1 MLEIDGNTCK
11 INGSLS
17 VKSDSYFNDNSFI
30 SVEDSKGIAIADIG
44 CRPLSTD
51 AIPTYLRQ
59 ADNVSV
65 FNAKGSAMWGKVNIP
80 NN

>member
-1 MLEIDGNTCK
+1 MLEVDGNTCK

-17 VKSDSYFNDNSFI
+17 VKSNSYFDKSFI
-30 SVEDSKGIAIADIG
+30 SVEDSKGITIADIG
-44 CRPLSTD
+44 GTPLSTV

-59 ADNVSV
+59 SNNVSV
-65 FNAKGSAMWGKVNIP
+65 FNSKGSAMWGKVNIP